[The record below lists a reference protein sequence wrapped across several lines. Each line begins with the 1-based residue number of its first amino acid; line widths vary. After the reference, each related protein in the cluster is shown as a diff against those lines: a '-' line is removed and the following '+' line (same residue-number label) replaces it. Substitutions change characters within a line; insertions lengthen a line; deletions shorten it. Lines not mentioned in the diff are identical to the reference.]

1 MEAHMELTRHYRAHE
16 LAEQLGVA
24 RGTIWRWVR
33 EGRLPKP
40 IKLTAGTSVWKAD
53 DVAAALSKI
62 EREASHA

>member
-1 MEAHMELTRHYRAHE
+1 MDISRHYRAQQ
-16 LAEQLGVA
+16 LADQLGVA

-40 IKLTAGTSVWKAD
+40 IKLTPGTSVWKAD

-62 EREASHA
+62 ARDTKRQPHA